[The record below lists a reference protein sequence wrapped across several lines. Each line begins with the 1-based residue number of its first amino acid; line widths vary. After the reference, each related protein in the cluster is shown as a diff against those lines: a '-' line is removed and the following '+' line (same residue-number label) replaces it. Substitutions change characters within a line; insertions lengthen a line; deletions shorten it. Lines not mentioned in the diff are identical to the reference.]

1 MSCNHEHHD
10 HECCDHDHECE
21 KINLVLEDN
30 SEITCD
36 VICVF
41 SIDEDSD
48 QEYIVL
54 DPGEDKEIL
63 LYRFSETDDGEVSL
77 DNIESDEEYEAV
89 CSALDEIFAEDD
101 ELDYYE
107 KDE

>member
-10 HECCDHDHECE
+10 HDCCDHDHECE
-21 KINLVLEDN
+21 QINLVLDDD
-30 SEITCD
+30 SELTCD

-48 QEYIVL
+48 REYIAL

-63 LYRFSETDDGEVSL
+63 LYRFSETDEGEISL